1 MTYDKNMGG
10 ISNTQIEKAIE
21 FTGDDDLKNNFVD
34 VFPSNY
40 MNKYIDHGS
49 MIWSKGKYPFIIA
62 NTDNSKKPSVRW
74 WSILDIEPKTD
85 FFFFD
90 SFGLDGL
97 KHFIVQDDKSIVQQI
112 LLGIEK
118 MDRADNK
125 VTLCKICFNLG
136 ACTTLS
142 QDEVG
147 SLSDTAR
154 NFFRFIQTLGIKLK
168 LRHFVNISMV
178 EDRLQ
183 DLDSS
188 TCGIFQLY
196 FFDNLFNPDGNSKIQ
211 NNSKVNRNTVEV
223 LLNEL
228 FTLNDQ
234 NKNEQKMRQYA
245 NEIAITMH

>member
-1 MTYDKNMGG
+1 MGG
-10 ISNTQIEKAIE
+10 ISNFQIEKAIE
-21 FTGDDDLKNNFVD
+21 FIGDDDLKNNFVD

-62 NTDNSKKPSVRW
+62 NTDNSKKPGVRW

-85 FFFFD
+85 LFFFD

-97 KHFIVQDDKSIVQQI
+97 KHFIVQDDKSIVEQI
-112 LLGIEK
+112 LLGIGK

-125 VTLCKICFNLG
+125 ITLCKIRFNLG
-136 ACTTLS
+136 AYATLS
-142 QDEVG
+142 QDEVD
-147 SLSDTAR
+147 SLSDKAR
-154 NFFRFIQTLGIKLK
+154 NLFRFIQAFGIKLK
-168 LRHFVNISMV
+168 LRNFVSIWIV

-196 FFDNLFNPDGNSKIQ
+196 FNDNLFNPDENRKIQ
-211 NNSKVNRNTVEV
+211 NNTKVNRKTV
-223 LLNEL
+223 
-228 FTLNDQ
+228 
-234 NKNEQKMRQYA
+234 
-245 NEIAITMH
+245 